1 MSKAFDICFLGN
13 IIMSKEF
20 DIRRVIMDTISFI
33 ESNQKMVLGILWLFL
48 VASLICTFLMI
59 VILIKKGDERKGY
72 IVKKS
77 ALSALVVGII
87 VLLINII
94 WNIFFEQNSRIGFE
108 ASPIIYMG
116 IVSIAFNASYLIN
129 MRKFR

>member
-1 MSKAFDICFLGN
+1 
-13 IIMSKEF
+13 MSKEF
-20 DIRRVIMDTISFI
+20 DIRRVIMNTISFI

-77 ALSALVVGII
+77 GLTALVVGII
-87 VLLINII
+87 FLIINII

-108 ASPIIYMG
+108 ASPIIYIG
-116 IVSIAFNASYLIN
+116 IVSIAFNVSYLIN